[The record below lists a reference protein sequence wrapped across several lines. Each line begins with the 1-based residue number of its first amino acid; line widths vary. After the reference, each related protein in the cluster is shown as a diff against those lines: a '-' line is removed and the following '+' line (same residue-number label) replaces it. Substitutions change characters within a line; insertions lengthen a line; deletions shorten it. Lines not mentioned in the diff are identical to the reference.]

1 MIREEARAS
10 NREVVKATQHTMP
23 PPREVGGPWYVV
35 QEKTKSRDR
44 AQANADEADESSKI
58 AKSVERTR
66 ERESTQHQ
74 VPATKATETTHD
86 WHYVRQPLHPTEG
99 DSGID
104 IMDRP
109 PMIVSQEEAKAWRL
123 SIKHRMEDQVRGA
136 RVEASTTANTA
147 PPSQHRT
154 EVVRRLATPLEQTPV
169 ARAGPSGRAFMDS
182 SNRSDTIWSPGRSA
196 TTAVTSAIGLTKM
209 MTLPKKLKKP
219 KNHNVVPVKLFA
231 EWCTTHQVFQ
241 LDNVQCVEG
250 DKPMLRSRCH
260 HNYGDSGVWK
270 KKNGETRVTPT
281 AGTDPRRN
289 LTMLTGERA
298 RHRESLQQD
307 PQRRGKPSTAHQCLH
322 SDHVDRR
329 HCHVE
334 EG

>member
-109 PMIVSQEEAKAWRL
+109 PMIVSQEAEKRGEYQSSTEWRTK
-123 SIKHRMEDQVRGA
+123 IKEHRWKR
-136 RVEASTTANTA
+136 RTRHHHHST
-147 PPSQHRT
+147 
-154 EVVRRLATPLEQTPV
+154 
-169 ARAGPSGRAFMDS
+169 
-182 SNRSDTIWSPGRSA
+182 
-196 TTAVTSAIGLTKM
+196 
-209 MTLPKKLKKP
+209 
-219 KNHNVVPVKLFA
+219 
-231 EWCTTHQVFQ
+231 
-241 LDNVQCVEG
+241 
-250 DKPMLRSRCH
+250 
-260 HNYGDSGVWK
+260 
-270 KKNGETRVTPT
+270 
-281 AGTDPRRN
+281 
-289 LTMLTGERA
+289 ER
-298 RHRESLQQD
+298 
-307 PQRRGKPSTAHQCLH
+307 K
-322 SDHVDRR
+322 
-329 HCHVE
+329 
-334 EG
+334 